1 LDDAKKSAVHYSD
14 RHLAATIGK
23 NTIFGV
29 LASLVQVG
37 TRFVMVPLVIYHLG
51 LGGYGIWSV
60 VMATAGYM
68 RFGSAGLKSAF
79 QKYVAEAT
87 GNGDFQTANKLLSTG
102 SISML
107 ALSLAGLLP
116 LVVYSPRLAKASGV
130 PPGFLAA
137 AAGSITLL
145 AVILA
150 IANFGAVF
158 EAVVMGGH
166 RIDLTRTFTMITTT
180 GEAIAIIVLLH
191 YGHGLF
197 AMAATIAISELIYV
211 FCCFLASR
219 RVVPEIHVSPRHFT
233 KNVLRELIRF
243 AATYQLV
250 NILEVL
256 YGMLVP
262 VTILRYFG
270 AEIAGIYAVAT
281 RLVGAA
287 LMGQDALILPLLSG
301 GTMMFASGSIDR
313 VERFLRKSF
322 KATLA
327 VTLFP
332 LAFIATFG
340 SLIVLAWTSQ
350 RSPEFRITIGLT
362 CLAAA
367 FNAISR
373 LQLILYRASGN
384 ALHDNIRQAFRLG
397 VLVVLAVFGG
407 VMGFYRVLMGLALA
421 ELVGVFYMFFAMTSA
436 FSFFNPRH
444 LLSDTLR
451 LMAATAMMIVC
462 GVAVTIVPAPSTMNE
477 REIVLIRLG
486 VVSLSCLIACW
497 PAFALTKSMSTQEQ
511 RTLLHLL
518 APWRKTA
525 TALIDE

>member
-1 LDDAKKSAVHYSD
+1 LADAKKSAVHYSD
-14 RHLAATIGK
+14 RHLAVTIGK

-29 LASLVQVG
+29 LASVVQVG

-51 LGGYGIWSV
+51 LAGYGIWSV

-116 LVVYSPRLAKASGV
+116 LAVYSQRLAKASGV
-130 PPGFLAA
+130 PPEFLAA

-150 IANFGAVF
+150 VANFGAVF

-191 YGHGLF
+191 YGYALI
-197 AMAATIAISELIYV
+197 AMAATMAISELIYV

-233 KNVLRELIRF
+233 KNAWRELIRF
-243 AATYQLV
+243 AASYQLV

-301 GTMMFASGSIDR
+301 GTVMFASGSIDR

-322 KATLA
+322 KATFA

-340 SLIVLAWTSQ
+340 SLIVLAWTGQ

-407 VMGFYRVLMGLALA
+407 AIGFYRVLMGLALA

-451 LMAATAMMIVC
+451 LMAATAVTVVC
-462 GVAVTIVPAPSTMNE
+462 GVAVTIVPMPWSMNE
-477 REIVLIRLG
+477 REMVLIKLG
-486 VVSLSCLIACW
+486 EVSLACLIACW
-497 PAFALTKSMSTQEQ
+497 PAFALTKLMSTQEQ

-518 APWRKTA
+518 APWRKTG